1 MANTKT
7 KTIYTV
13 SIDYNS
19 YTSENLAHALCHEHL
34 SSAKLYV
41 AIIRSIWNGKSYD
54 ATTIGYGARI
64 GDTYGVDLTVSA
76 QATEGEKETIAQWIE
91 PIETALYTL
100 TIDNFAYRGDDLEA
114 VLGTKSLN
122 RYVDHVKL
130 TRNSTTLLE
139 GANGS
144 LDIML
149 AIATQS
155 ELDII
160 YKWLGDLLED

>member
-1 MANTKT
+1 MAN
-7 KTIYTV
+7 TIYTV

-19 YTSENLAHALCHEHL
+19 YTSENLAHALCHERL
-34 SSAKLYV
+34 ENARLYV
-41 AIIRSIWNGKSYD
+41 AIIRSVWNGKSYE

-64 GDTYGVDLTVSA
+64 GDVYGVDLTVSA
-76 QATEGEKETIAQWIE
+76 QATEEEKETIAQWIE
-91 PIETALYTL
+91 PIETTLYTL
-100 TIDNFAYRGDDLEA
+100 IINEVSYRGDDLEA
-114 VLGTKSLN
+114 VLGTKSLT
-122 RYVDHVKL
+122 RDVAHVKL
-130 TRNSTTLLE
+130 TRSNGCESATLLE

-149 AIATQS
+149 TIATQS

>member
-1 MANTKT
+1 MAN
-7 KTIYTV
+7 TIYTV

-19 YTSENLAHALCHEHL
+19 YTSENLAQALRHEHL
-34 SSAKLYV
+34 SSARLYV
-41 AIIRSIWNGKSYD
+41 AIIRSAWNGESYE

-64 GDTYGVDLTVSA
+64 GDVYGVDLAVSA
-76 QATEGEKETIAQWIE
+76 QATEGERETIAQWME
-91 PIETALYTL
+91 PIETAIYTL
-100 TIDNFAYRGDDLEA
+100 TIDNVAYCGDNLA
-114 VLGTKSLN
+114 KVLWAKSLD

-130 TRNSTTLLE
+130 TRDDATLLE
-139 GANGS
+139 GENGS

-149 AIATQS
+149 KIATTD

>member
-1 MANTKT
+1 MAN
-7 KTIYTV
+7 TIYTV

-34 SSAKLYV
+34 SGARLYV
-41 AIIRSIWNGKSYD
+41 AIIRSVWNGESYE

-64 GDTYGVDLTVSA
+64 GDVYGVDLTVSA
-76 QATEGEKETIAQWIE
+76 QATEEERETIAQWVE
-91 PIETALYTL
+91 PIETTLYTL
-100 TIDNFAYRGDDLEA
+100 IINNESYRGDDLET
-114 VLGTKSLN
+114 VLGTKSLT
-122 RYVDHVKL
+122 RDVLHVKL
-130 TRNSTTLLE
+130 TRDDATLLE

-149 AIATQS
+149 KIATQN